1 LDQTIWSLASLRLK
15 RISGS
20 KNFHSPVRKDFCNNI
35 GTKQTWREARLMSVF
50 GVERQSD
57 FGANRSVDD
66 PERKS
71 AGRSF
76 FRPSTLCQTTDFP
89 FGGSDASRVDI
100 WVRGHVLDL
109 AMRYAYILQVAAI
122 QAVQGGSHLLAFASF
137 LKRVPASPDEAS
149 DLPVRNG
156 RLSQYC

>member
-1 LDQTIWSLASLRLK
+1 
-15 RISGS
+15 
-20 KNFHSPVRKDFCNNI
+20 
-35 GTKQTWREARLMSVF
+35 MSVF
-50 GVERQSD
+50 GGRAAVGLRGQP
-57 FGANRSVDD
+57 VLDD

-109 AMRYAYILQVAAI
+109 AMRYAYILQVTAI
-122 QAVQGGSHLLAFASF
+122 QAVQGGSHLLAFACS
-137 LKRVPASPDEAS
+137 
-149 DLPVRNG
+149 
-156 RLSQYC
+156 